1 LARAIR
7 PAYARIMLRHLP
19 VILFCVGLSGCI
31 LPPSSS
37 QLLAESADDLSNA
50 ARMGR
55 MDVAIEHVKDTS
67 RDDYTRKHASWGR
80 MLRIVDY
87 EFSGLQKRKDGDA
100 DVFITVSWQRMNE
113 STMRMT
119 ELAQRWTDK
128 RGTWYLA
135 SEDERGGDPG
145 LLAELTQKKDDGT
158 PAEAPPAPPSR
169 YQTKVIYE
177 Q

>member
-1 LARAIR
+1 
-7 PAYARIMLRHLP
+7 MLRALP
-19 VILFCVGLSGCI
+19 ALVLCVSLTGCI

-55 MDVAIEHVKDTS
+55 LDIAIEHVKDTA
-67 RDDYTRKHASWGR
+67 RDDYNKKHASWGR
-80 MLRIVDY
+80 VVRIVDY

-100 DVFITVSWQRMNE
+100 DVYVTVSWQRMNE

-128 RGTWYLA
+128 RGTWYLT
-135 SEDERGGDPG
+135 SEEERGGDPG
-145 LLAELTQKKDDGT
+145 LLAELAPRKDDGA
-158 PAEAPPAPPSR
+158 PSAPPAPPSR